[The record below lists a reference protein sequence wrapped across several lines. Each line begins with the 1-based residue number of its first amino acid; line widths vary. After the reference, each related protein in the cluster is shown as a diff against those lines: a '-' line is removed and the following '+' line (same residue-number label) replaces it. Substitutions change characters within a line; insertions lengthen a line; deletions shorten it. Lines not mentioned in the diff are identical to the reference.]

1 MINRRK
7 SLSANISVQG
17 PKNDPPMI
25 VQEKV
30 LSLIQSWA
38 DAFYNQP
45 DMSPVVQIYRDLKS
59 KGIEFPMTDLDA
71 MAPIHTPRKVSYSMR
86 LLLFNVRDV
95 RISIIFYVL
104 IRKLVIFE

>member
-1 MINRRK
+1 
-7 SLSANISVQG
+7 
-17 PKNDPPMI
+17 MI

-45 DMSPVVQIYRDLKS
+45 DMQPVVQIYRDLKA

-71 MAPIHTPRKVSYSMR
+71 MAPIHTPQKVSYLQSTVMTVEHYA
-86 LLLFNVRDV
+86 LFAVFVARMTRIGLFDV
-95 RISIIFYVL
+95 
-104 IRKLVIFE
+104 